1 MSSFQSSIFPD
12 PVSNTGS
19 DAPSSF
25 PSSVVSGIHFHI
37 DGLVLLWDK
46 CNFDIFS
53 PLSSLL
59 GVRFDFTKSIP
70 RTIGILW
77 EKSYK
82 CPSGSLYLETTI
94 ETGVR
99 CRLALSGKAC
109 SRANPELLLH
119 FVRILN
125 SQIPDLRCSRIDLAL
140 DDFDKSLP
148 YELLLQAIK
157 DKNYTGFKSKK
168 HIGDF
173 ELDGAWT
180 IYLGSRESEQFTRIY
195 NKSIESKGLID
206 SYRWESELKDKKSQ
220 YVFNLLCQAVTVE
233 AASRVVQEHI
243 FGSVD
248 FIDRNQKNL
257 CRCKRLGW
265 WESWL
270 KLVGQAPKKISVPRP
285 PTSVENK
292 VAWMLRQVAK
302 SLSIINIA
310 FGSDEFSIFLEGLI
324 QSGSDRLRRYDYLLI
339 QEYMDFLLSTD
350 NLALVT

>member
-1 MSSFQSSIFPD
+1 MSSQISFSLDPD
-12 PVSNTGS
+12 SNTGS
-19 DAPSSF
+19 DALRNF
-25 PSSVVSGIHFHI
+25 PTSVISGIHFHV

-46 CNFDIFS
+46 CSFDVFPS
-53 PLSSLL
+53 LSSLL
-59 GVRFDFTKSIP
+59 GVRFDFTKSMP

-82 CPSGSLYLETTI
+82 CPTGSLYLETTI
-94 ETGVR
+94 NTGVR

-119 FVRILN
+119 FLRILN
-125 SQIPDLRCSRIDLAL
+125 SQISNLRCSRIDLAL

-148 YELLLQAIK
+148 YEMLLQAIK

-168 HIGDF
+168 YIGDF
-173 ELDGAWT
+173 EVDGGWT

-195 NKSIESKGLID
+195 NKSAESKGLID
-206 SYRWESELKDKKSQ
+206 SYRWETEFKDKKSQ
-220 YVFNLLCQAVTVE
+220 FIFNLLCQAATVE
-233 AASRVVQEHI
+233 SASRVIQEYI
-243 FGSVD
+243 FGSID

-257 CRCKRLGW
+257 FRCKRLGW
-265 WESWL
+265 WECWL